1 MLPFTELMTACEN
14 DSAST
19 ESAKRLVLTWIN
31 YSTAEA
37 LPHDGDDYNDMQA
50 FGFGLAYMLS
60 KYDALRIRGR
70 RWPELPAALATQGSN
85 VHEYSCQ
92 QCLDFLCV
100 LQAQYGS
107 VLQFDASVGYE
118 TDIDMTLLLLVVM
131 QRLGDH
137 LREQTRMTQEEA
149 EKHAVYELVSGETE
163 WYVVNVQTRRDCF
176 DVLHVLMRLFF
187 VLLDAEAVHV
197 DAEVVTQYL
206 QEFSPFQHEASLHDF
221 YNLSMVMDCLPASI
235 ILYKHKYTEMF
246 NDPSQV
252 MYYHQPTYKRPRQL
266 DFEAIV
272 SMAARDVNVL
282 PIIAQIK
289 PDVPILFE
297 HTGACS
303 SSACSAEPWS
313 WLVMHK
319 HIVLCDSNG
328 KYYVAKNIYV
338 LFAYLMSK
346 TDSQ

>member
-1 MLPFTELMTACEN
+1 MLPFAELMTACED

-19 ESAKRLVLTWIN
+19 ESAKRLLLTWIN
-31 YSTAEA
+31 YSSAEA
-37 LPHDGDDYNDMQA
+37 LPAEGGEYNDMHA

-60 KYDALRIRGR
+60 KYDALQIRAR
-70 RWPELPAALATQGSN
+70 RWPDMPAALATHGRS
-85 VHEYSCQ
+85 VHEFSCQ
-92 QCLDFLCV
+92 QCLDFLHV
-100 LQAQYGS
+100 LQAEYGS
-107 VLQFDASVGYE
+107 VLRFDATVGYE
-118 TDIDMTLLLLVVM
+118 ADVDMTLLLLVVM
-131 QRLGDH
+131 QRMGDH
-137 LREQTRMTQEEA
+137 LREQVRMPLEQA
-149 EKHAVYELVSGETE
+149 EQQALYELVSGETE

-187 VLLDAEAVHV
+187 VLLDAEAVDV

-235 ILYKHKYTEMF
+235 IMYKHKYTEMF

-252 MYYHQPTYKRPRQL
+252 VYFHQPTYKRPRQL
-266 DFEAIV
+266 EFEAIV
-272 SMAARDVNVL
+272 SMAVRDVNVL

-313 WLVMHK
+313 WLVIHK

-346 TDSQ
+346 TES

>member
-1 MLPFTELMTACEN
+1 MLPFAELVTACEN

-31 YSTAEA
+31 YSSADE
-37 LPHDGDDYNDMQA
+37 LQPDGEEYNEMHA

-60 KYDALRIRGR
+60 KYDALQIRER
-70 RWPELPAALATQGSN
+70 RWEDLPAALAAQGCS
-85 VHEYSCQ
+85 VHEYSCE
-92 QCLDFLCV
+92 QCLLFLRV
-100 LQAQYGS
+100 LQAEYSS

-118 TDIDMTLLLLVVM
+118 ADVDMTLLLLVVM

-137 LREQTRMTQEEA
+137 LREQVRMTPEQA
-149 EKHAVYELVSGETE
+149 EKQAVYEIVRGQTE
-163 WYVVNVQTRRDCF
+163 WYVVDVKTRIECF

-187 VLLDAEAVHV
+187 VLLDAQPVHV
-197 DAEVVTQYL
+197 DAEVVTEYL

-221 YNLSMVMDCLPASI
+221 YNLSMVMDCKPASI
-235 ILYKHKYTEMF
+235 ILYKHTYREMF
-246 NDPSQV
+246 NDASQCV
-252 MYYHQPTYKRPRQL
+252 YFHTPTYKRPRQI
-266 DFEAIV
+266 DFEGIV

-303 SSACSAEPWS
+303 SSACSAESWS
-313 WLVMHK
+313 WLVIHK

-328 KYYVAKNIYV
+328 KYYVAKNIYI

-346 TDSQ
+346 CDE

>member
-31 YSTAEA
+31 YSCPDA
-37 LPHDGDDYNDMQA
+37 HDGDEYNDMHA

-60 KYDALRIRGR
+60 KYDALQIRHR
-70 RWPELPAALATQGSN
+70 RWENLPAALATQGCS

-92 QCLDFLCV
+92 QCLAFLRV
-100 LQAQYGS
+100 LQADYGS

-118 TDIDMTLLLLVVM
+118 TDIDLTLLLLVVM

-137 LREQTRMTQEEA
+137 LREQVRMTPEQA
-149 EKHAVYELVSGETE
+149 EKHAVYELLVGETE
-163 WYVVNVQTRRDCF
+163 WYVVGAQTRIECF
-176 DVLHVLMRLFF
+176 DLLHVLMRLCF
-187 VLLDAEAVHV
+187 VLLDAEAVSV
-197 DAEVVTQYL
+197 DAEVVKGYL

-235 ILYKHKYTEMF
+235 IMYKHTYKEMF

-252 MYYHQPTYKRPRQL
+252 MYFHQPTYKRPRQL
-266 DFEAIV
+266 EFENII
-272 SMAARDVNVL
+272 SMSARDVNVL
-282 PIIAQIK
+282 PIITQIK

-297 HTGACS
+297 HSGACS

-313 WLVMHK
+313 WLVIHK

-328 KYYVAKNIYV
+328 KYYVAKNIYI

-346 TDSQ
+346 TDE

>member
-1 MLPFTELMTACEN
+1 MLPFAELMTACDN
-14 DSAST
+14 DSASI

-31 YSTAEA
+31 YSCADA
-37 LPHDGDDYNDMQA
+37 LQPDGDEYNEMHA

-60 KYDALRIRGR
+60 KYDALQIRGR
-70 RWPELPAALATQGSN
+70 RWPDMPAALAKHGNS
-85 VHEYSCQ
+85 VHEYTCQ
-92 QCLDFLCV
+92 QCLDFLRV
-100 LQAQYGS
+100 LQAEYGS
-107 VLQFDASVGYE
+107 VLRFDASVGYE
-118 TDIDMTLLLLVVM
+118 TDIDVTLLLLVLM

-137 LREQTRMTQEEA
+137 LREQVRMTPEEA
-149 EKHAVYELVSGETE
+149 EKHAAYELLRGETE
-163 WYVVNVQTRRDCF
+163 WYVVSAQTRIECF

-187 VLLDAEAVHV
+187 VLLDAEAVAV
-197 DAEVVTQYL
+197 DADAVAEYV

-235 ILYKHKYTEMF
+235 VIYKHTYKEMF

-252 MYYHQPTYKRPRQL
+252 VFFHTPTYKRPRQL
-266 DFEAIV
+266 DYEHIV
-272 SMAARDVNVL
+272 AMAGRDVNVL

-313 WLVMHK
+313 WLVIHK

-338 LFAYLMSK
+338 LYAYLMSK
-346 TDSQ
+346 CE

>member
-31 YSTAEA
+31 YNHGELLASET
-37 LPHDGDDYNDMQA
+37 GQYNDMQV

-60 KYDALRIRGR
+60 KYDALQIRGR
-70 RWPELPAALATQGSN
+70 RWPDMPAALATQGHS
-85 VHEYSCQ
+85 VHEYSWQ
-92 QCLDFLCV
+92 QCLDFLRV
-100 LQAQYGS
+100 LQATYGS

-118 TDIDMTLLLLVVM
+118 TDIDLTLLLLVVM

-137 LREQTRMTQEEA
+137 LREQVRMTPEQA
-149 EKHAVYELVSGETE
+149 EQQTVYELLRGETE
-163 WYVVNVQTRRDCF
+163 WYVVAVQTRIECF
-176 DVLHVLMRLFF
+176 DLLHVLMRLIF

-197 DAEVVTQYL
+197 DAEVVTEYV
-206 QEFSPFQHEASLHDF
+206 QEFSLFQHEASLHDF
-221 YNLSMVMDCLPASI
+221 YNLSMVMDCLPATI
-235 ILYKHKYTEMF
+235 ILYKHTYKEMF
-246 NDPSQV
+246 NDASQV
-252 MYYHQPTYKRPRQL
+252 VYFHTPTYKRPRQL

-272 SMAARDVNVL
+272 SMSARDVNLL
-282 PIIAQIK
+282 PMIAQIK

-313 WLVMHK
+313 WLVIHR
-319 HIVLCDSNG
+319 HIVLCDSSG

-338 LFAYLMSK
+338 LYAYLMSK
-346 TDSQ
+346 CDG

>member
-19 ESAKRLVLTWIN
+19 ECAKRLVLTWIN

-37 LPHDGDDYNDMQA
+37 LPQDGDDYNDMQA

-60 KYDALRIRGR
+60 KYDALQIRGR
-70 RWPELPAALATQGSN
+70 RWPDLPAALATQGSN

-266 DFEAIV
+266 DFENII

-346 TDSQ
+346 CE

>member
-1 MLPFTELMTACEN
+1 MLPFAELMTACEN

-31 YSTAEA
+31 YSCPDE
-37 LPHDGDDYNDMQA
+37 LPLEGDEYNDMHA

-60 KYDALRIRGR
+60 KFDALQIRGR
-70 RWPELPAALATQGSN
+70 RWENLPAALATQGHS

-92 QCLDFLCV
+92 QCLDFLRV
-100 LQAQYGS
+100 LQAQYSS

-118 TDIDMTLLLLVVM
+118 TDIDVTLLLLVVM

-137 LREQTRMTQEEA
+137 LREQVRMTPEQA
-149 EKHAVYELVSGETE
+149 EKHAVYELLRGETE
-163 WYVVNVQTRRDCF
+163 WYVVGVQTRIECF
-176 DVLHVLMRLFF
+176 DVLHVLMRIFF
-187 VLLDAEAVHV
+187 VLLDAEAVNV
-197 DAEVVTQYL
+197 DDAVIKEYV

-235 ILYKHKYTEMF
+235 ILYKHTYKEMF

-252 MYYHQPTYKRPRQL
+252 MYFHQPTYKRPRQI
-266 DFEAIV
+266 DFEGILA
-272 SMAARDVNVL
+272 MAARDVNVL

-297 HTGACS
+297 HIGACS
-303 SSACSAEPWS
+303 SAACSAEPWS
-313 WLVMHK
+313 WLVIHK

-338 LFAYLMSK
+338 LYAYLMSK
-346 TDSQ
+346 CE

>member
-1 MLPFTELMTACEN
+1 MLPFAELMTACDN

-31 YSTAEA
+31 YSNADA
-37 LPHDGDDYNDMQA
+37 LPRDGEQYNDMHA

-60 KYDALRIRGR
+60 KYDALQIRNR
-70 RWPELPAALATQGSN
+70 RWPDMPAALARDGN
-85 VHEYSCQ
+85 RVHEYTCQ
-92 QCLDFLCV
+92 QCLDFLRV
-100 LQAQYGS
+100 VQAEYCS
-107 VLQFDASVGYE
+107 VLRFDACVGYE

-137 LREQTRMTQEEA
+137 LREQVRMTPEQA
-149 EKHAVYELVSGETE
+149 EKHAVYELLSGQTE
-163 WYVVNVQTRRDCF
+163 WYVVNVQTRIECF

-187 VLLDAEAVHV
+187 VLLDAEAVDV
-197 DAEVVTQYL
+197 DAEAVTEYL

-235 ILYKHKYTEMF
+235 VMYKHTYKEMF

-252 MYYHQPTYKRPRQL
+252 VFFHTPMYKRPRQL
-266 DFEAIV
+266 EFELIV
-272 SMAARDVNVL
+272 SMAAQDVNVL

-303 SSACSAEPWS
+303 SSACSAAPWS
-313 WLVMHK
+313 WLVIHK

-338 LFAYLMSK
+338 LYAYLMSK
-346 TDSQ
+346 CE

>member
-1 MLPFTELMTACEN
+1 MLPFRELMTACEN

-19 ESAKRLVLTWIN
+19 ECAKRLVLTWIN

-37 LPHDGDDYNDMQA
+37 LPHDGDEYNDMQA
-50 FGFGLAYMLS
+50 FGCGLAYMLS
-60 KYDALRIRGR
+60 KYDALQIRGR
-70 RWPELPAALATQGSN
+70 RWPELPAALAPQGNN
-85 VHEYSCQ
+85 VHEFSCQ
-92 QCLDFLCV
+92 QCLDLLCV
-100 LQAQYGS
+100 LQEQYNS

-118 TDIDMTLLLLVVM
+118 ADIDVTLLLLVVM

-137 LREQTRMTQEEA
+137 LREQVRMTQAQA
-149 EKHAVYELVSGETE
+149 EQHPVYELLSGETE
-163 WYVVNVQTRRDCF
+163 WYVVSVQTRRDCF

-197 DAEVVTQYL
+197 DAELVTQYL

-235 ILYKHKYTEMF
+235 IMYKHKYTEMF

-266 DFEAIV
+266 EFEAIV

-282 PIIAQIK
+282 PIISQIK

-313 WLVMHK
+313 WLVIHK

-338 LFAYLMSK
+338 LYAYLMSK
-346 TDSQ
+346 TDQ

>member
-1 MLPFTELMTACEN
+1 MLPFAELMTACEN

-37 LPHDGDDYNDMQA
+37 LPADGDEYNDMHA

-60 KYDALRIRGR
+60 KYDALQIRSR
-70 RWPELPAALATQGSN
+70 RWPDMPAALATQGHS

-92 QCLDFLCV
+92 QCLDFLRV
-100 LQAQYGS
+100 LQAEYGS
-107 VLQFDASVGYE
+107 VLHFDASVGYE
-118 TDIDMTLLLLVVM
+118 ADIDLTLLLLVVM

-137 LREQTRMTQEEA
+137 LREQVRMTLEQA
-149 EKHAVYELVSGETE
+149 EKHAAYALVDGETE
-163 WYVVNVQTRRDCF
+163 WYVVNVETRRDCF

-197 DAEVVTQYL
+197 DAEVVTGYL

-221 YNLSMVMDCLPASI
+221 YNLSMVTDCLPATI
-235 ILYKHKYTEMF
+235 LMYKHLYKDMF

-252 MYYHQPTYKRPRQL
+252 VYFHTPTYKRPRQL
-266 DFEAIV
+266 DFDDIV
-272 SMAARDVNVL
+272 AMTAHDVNVL
-282 PIIAQIK
+282 PIITQIK

-313 WLVMHK
+313 WLVIHK

-328 KYYVAKNIYV
+328 QYYVAKNIYV
-338 LFAYLMSK
+338 LYAYLMSK
-346 TDSQ
+346 CE